1 MITCDDL
8 RPMLAGYVDGQLSA
22 LEAEA
27 VAAHLQQCG
36 RCRQIVRD
44 QQQAQ
49 YVLDADRPAAVPDE
63 RWADIGK
70 RLRTE
75 LEGTG
80 DRLVLK
86 TRCRIETLSA
96 PTLPTEEPRPPA
108 RPPEPPSPIR
118 SPEPFRAGTI
128 QPSQPERLLRRSRL
142 LRPRAARPAA
152 RLRLGKARF
161 AWAAHAIGA
170 LAAAIAI
177 AIGLA
182 PLLLQPSTATQAIE
196 PGALARA
203 DDVTIM
209 DIQTMDPHYNVVLY
223 AGDAADV
230 AAVWVVPANR

>member
-1 MITCDDL
+1 
-8 RPMLAGYVDGQLSA
+8 MLAGYVDGQLSA

-49 YVLDADRPAAVPDE
+49 YVLDADQPPAVPDE

-108 RPPEPPSPIR
+108 RPPEPPSCPKPACR
-118 SPEPFRAGTI
+118 QAGPEPFRAGT
-128 QPSQPERLLRRSRL
+128 L
-142 LRPRAARPAA
+142 LRPRAARPPARLRLGEA

-161 AWAAHAIGA
+161 SWAAHAIGA
-170 LAAAIAI
+170 VAAALAI